1 MEKGK
6 RNIMIVIVLSVLL
19 DIVLTLW
26 EFHLTKNIGVFNILV
41 FISYF
46 LVYQSLYFGKKWA
59 RYLVLFFSYWNVFE
73 IIQLLWHPIIGSRK
87 LVPVFWV
94 MSFIGIIYLG
104 IALFLTF
111 NKDIKH
117 YLSPNRS

>member
-1 MEKGK
+1 MDKGK

-73 IIQLLWHPIIGSRK
+73 IIQLLWHPIIESRK
-87 LVPVFWV
+87 LFPVFWV